1 MIRKYDVLD
10 AFRLIAALFVVGIH
24 SWPLPDLNSNI
35 ILFQGIG
42 RFAVPFFLMTSGFLL
57 HKKIIDLTDKKEKIV
72 YIWLYIKR
80 LFQFY
85 VAWWLLYLW
94 LTPLKW
100 GGTYRFESQHGMQL
114 LKSLFNQYILY
125 FFTGSTFIGSW
136 YISATIIGV
145 IIVFVLFRR
154 LSVLLQLLIG
164 ILWLGALLIVL
175 LQGKKVAIITVFL
188 SQTPQILPAET
199 FLVAVPF
206 IIFGRAIAKYE
217 EKLSHI
223 PITLLVSIVI
233 VLQALISKEIF
244 HWRSMGTAIS
254 HEQLF
259 FADILAIVI
268 VLIAV
273 NKTVLNIKIPSAR
286 YIRNLASFV
295 YMGQFGLLILASIV
309 RKHVDIMFS
318 NWTMYVIILL
328 LLFLMFEILQRFE
341 NKRNFKLIKY
351 LW

>member
-10 AFRLIAALFVVGIH
+10 VFRLIAALFVVGIH

-42 RFAVPFFLMTSGFLL
+42 RFAVPFFLLTSGFLL
-57 HKKIIDLTDKKEKIV
+57 HKKLKNLTNKEEVV
-72 YIWLYIKR
+72 YIWRYVKR

-85 VAWWLLYLW
+85 VAWWLVYLW

-100 GGTYRFESQHGMQL
+100 GGTYRFEGQHGMQL

-217 EKLSHI
+217 EKLSQI
-223 PITLLVSIVI
+223 PITLLVS
-233 VLQALISKEIF
+233 
-244 HWRSMGTAIS
+244 
-254 HEQLF
+254 
-259 FADILAIVI
+259 IVI

-309 RKHVDIMFS
+309 RKHVGIMFS
-318 NWTMYVIILL
+318 NWTMYAIILL
-328 LLFLMFEILQRFE
+328 LLFLMFEILQSFE
-341 NKRNFKLIKY
+341 NKRNFKLVKY